1 MEPAAPTTELVT
13 FPPWPAIPLTA
24 PVTLPASLTTPV
36 TVLAMVPVTPPASAG
51 VRVAVL
57 LTLPT
62 VLPTEVPAGEAA
74 LVVPLAA
81 DFTGLAEVVTVLE
94 AAEVTCEATGVTA
107 ATDPAAE
114 PAVPVTVLDTSDTT
128 EPSPPGE
135 PWVAALAA
143 PASSRPMPNAAHR
156 PPITAP
162 QVYKNTLRVSRHQ
175 PFMLATLIHPEHQC
189 PDPEH
194 N

>member
-1 MEPAAPTTELVT
+1 VEPAAPTTELVT

-107 ATDPAAE
+107 ATDPAAIRHHRAQ
-114 PAVPVTVLDTSDTT
+114 PARRTL
-128 EPSPPGE
+128 GRC
-135 PWVAALAA
+135 ARR
-143 PASSRPMPNAAHR
+143 ASQQQAYAECRA
-156 PPITAP
+156 
-162 QVYKNTLRVSRHQ
+162 
-175 PFMLATLIHPEHQC
+175 
-189 PDPEH
+189 
-194 N
+194 